1 MLQHPASNQQH
12 PAKLQHPALFRGQPA
27 APPHSASTAPLNL
40 LHRLIVLLSDPS
52 LFVLKPSVGKS
63 PLSSWFRSL
72 KGLCHEIINFLKVL
86 HVKSVLYVYAPMVFN
101 FLWYLVM
108 EKI

>member
-27 APPHSASTAPLNL
+27 APPSSASAAPLNL
-40 LHRLIVLLSDPS
+40 LHRLTFLLSDPS

-63 PLSSWFRSL
+63 NFSSCFRSL
-72 KGLCHEIINFLKVL
+72 KGLCEEMN
-86 HVKSVLYVYAPMVFN
+86 N
-101 FLWYLVM
+101 
-108 EKI
+108 